1 MSGRRKPALVFG
13 MVLALVAS
21 WSASASLQV
30 AIDVQMAAYQN
41 TPETLWIGSGKVLKA
56 LSLGHE
62 GLLAD
67 VYWTRVVQYY
77 GSRLRDRKTDFS
89 LLAPLLN
96 LTVTL
101 DPHLMVAYP
110 FGSFFLSQP
119 APRGAGQPGEA
130 VALLQYGIQNNPD
143 EWRLWHYLGFL
154 YYWELQDYPQAVAAY
169 QEGAKNPKALE
180 FMKVMAASILE
191 KGGSR
196 ETSRFL
202 WAEIYRSAQDPT
214 IRANALVHL
223 QGIQANQD
231 IEELERLAGQFHDQT
246 GSWPASIRDLVT
258 RGLLSGPPVD
268 PEGLPYRLE
277 PEGRVR
283 LDPKSTV
290 VLEYDRA
297 PSPQPAAKP

>member
-1 MSGRRKPALVFG
+1 MSGRGRLVLLFG
-13 MVLALVAS
+13 TVLVVVAA
-21 WSASASLQV
+21 WSASAGLQV
-30 AIDVQMAAYQN
+30 AIDVEKAAYQDA
-41 TPETLWIGSGKVLKA
+41 PETLWIGSGKVLKA

-96 LTVTL
+96 ITVTL
-101 DPHLMVAYP
+101 DPHLLVAYP

-119 APRGAGQPGEA
+119 PPRGAGQPGEA
-130 VALLQYGIQNNPD
+130 IALLQYGIQNNPD

-169 QEGAKNPKALE
+169 QEGAKNPKALP
-180 FMKVMAASILE
+180 FMKVMAATILE
-191 KGGSR
+191 KGGDR

-214 IRANALVHL
+214 IRANALSHL
-223 QGIQANQD
+223 QGMKANQD
-231 IEELERLAGQFHDQT
+231 IEEVERLARQFHDQT
-246 GSWPASIRDLVT
+246 GGWPASMRDLVT
-258 RGLLSGPPVD
+258 RGLLAGLPVD
-268 PEGLPYRLE
+268 PTGIPYRMG
-277 PEGRVR
+277 PEGKAQ

-290 VLEYDRA
+290 RLEYDRA
-297 PSPQPAAKP
+297 PSPQPAAQP

>member
-1 MSGRRKPALVFG
+1 MSGRRNPLLIVG
-13 MVLALVAS
+13 TILVLAAA
-21 WSASASLQV
+21 WSASAGLQV
-30 AIDVQMAAYQN
+30 VIDVEKTAYQD

-96 LTVTL
+96 ITVTL
-101 DPHLMVAYP
+101 DPHLLLAYP

-119 APRGAGQPGEA
+119 APRGAGQPAQA
-130 VALLQYGIQNNPD
+130 VALLQYGIQNNPQ

-154 YYWELQDYPQAVAAY
+154 YYWELQDYPKAVAAY
-169 QEGAKNPKALE
+169 QEGAKNPKALP
-180 FMKVMAASILE
+180 FMKVMAATILE

-202 WAEIYRSAQDPT
+202 WSEIYRTVQDPT
-214 IRANALVHL
+214 IRANALSHL
-223 QGIQANQD
+223 QGMKANQD
-231 IEELERLAGQFHDQT
+231 IEELERLARQFHDQT
-246 GSWPASIRDLVT
+246 GSWPASMRDLVT
-258 RGLLSGPPVD
+258 RGLLAGLPVD
-268 PEGLPYRLE
+268 PTGFPYRMG
-277 PEGRVR
+277 PEGKVH
-283 LDPKSTV
+283 LDSESTV
-290 VLEYDRA
+290 HLEYDRA
-297 PSPQPAAKP
+297 PSPQPVAQP

>member
-1 MSGRRKPALVFG
+1 MSGRRKPVLVFE
-13 MVLALVAS
+13 MVLVLVAS
-21 WSASASLQV
+21 WSASAGLQV
-30 AIDVQMAAYQN
+30 AIDVQKTAYQD

-96 LTVTL
+96 ITVTL
-101 DPHLMVAYP
+101 DPHLLVAYP

-119 APRGAGQPGEA
+119 PPRGAGQPGEA
-130 VALLQYGIQNNPD
+130 IALLQYGIQNNPD

-169 QEGAKNPKALE
+169 QEGAKNPKALP
-180 FMKVMAASILE
+180 FMKVMAATILE
-191 KGGSR
+191 KGGNR

-214 IRANALVHL
+214 IQANALSHL
-223 QGIQANQD
+223 QGMQAEQD
-231 IEELERLAGQFHDQT
+231 IEELERLARQFHDQT
-246 GSWPASIRDLVT
+246 GSWPASMRDLVAH
-258 RGLLSGPPVD
+258 GLLLALPVD
-268 PEGLPYRLE
+268 PKGFAYRLG
-277 PEGRVR
+277 PEGRVQ
-283 LDPKSTV
+283 LDPQSTV

-297 PSPQPAAKP
+297 PTPLPATQP